1 MLGTSFEPHLLVFG
15 TCGGRGGASAPAM
28 TTVFEDNSLCKCTWH
43 HDALSCA
50 LSDLDVLSSVIFLFF
65 TQGYLH
71 L

>member
-1 MLGTSFEPHLLVFG
+1 
-15 TCGGRGGASAPAM
+15 M

-43 HDALSCA
+43 HNALSCA